1 MIDRT
6 VVLDRAQTGLGIGD
20 RWGRTVG
27 RHRWLVLAVWLLIAV
42 GSAALYPALQNSLV
56 GANFSVPGTESSR
69 ADALVE
75 QHFSSFGSEQL
86 VVTFTSDRVRVA
98 DPAFRERVGE
108 TVSALRQ
115 SPDVLRV
122 VDPYETAGFVPQ
134 ISEDGTSALA
144 FVGVGGDPRD
154 RIATAERMQKLI
166 DGASAGGID
175 VAVTGYSPMT
185 VDLTKVESDDA
196 VRAESIGLPLAF
208 VLLILAL
215 GSVVAGIVPLVT
227 TGIGVLA
234 AFGVFSL
241 LSHVMTFDVLVT
253 TVASMFGL
261 GLGIDYALFI
271 VSRFREEMDRTTLP
285 GDATGQ
291 GRTNAAVGAAMGTA
305 GHTIVISG
313 LVVLISLGALAI
325 VDVPAVQSISFVVAL
340 TVACVVVVAWTLLP
354 AILAVLG
361 PRISTLSLPQR
372 FQPPAVGEHDA
383 AIPTWW
389 SRWARHVI
397 ERPWRYTAV
406 TAAVLLAAL
415 VPIGTIQYGVDLG
428 ADALAAE
435 PSGRANTV
443 LTEKFAPGTIS
454 PITVVFTGNGD
465 RPLEP
470 AQAATVA
477 AFADDI
483 RADGRVDYALAQQ
496 DSGRTLLIVV
506 PAVPIDSTEASDLV
520 TSIRSQAVV
529 AAGRDGTT
537 VSVGGTT
544 ALVVDASQEISSKF
558 LWVVFAVLAFSLV
571 YLGIVFR
578 SVVIPIKAV
587 AMNVL
592 VTGAALGA
600 TVAVFQWGWGS
611 ALLGFDSPGYIQ
623 VYLPVTVFAVVFG
636 LSMDYEVFLIG
647 RMREVF
653 VSHRNRHSV
662 TNTSANDTSANDT
675 SANDTAI
682 VDGLEH
688 TARPITAAAAI
699 MIAVF
704 ASFLTADVLELQQFG
719 FALAVAVLF
728 DAVLVR
734 MMMVPAMMKLF
745 GERNWWPGLRSE
757 TSVQADG
764 T

>member
-1 MIDRT
+1 MT
-6 VVLDRAQTGLGIGD
+6 GAAVLTSHRHRRSIGD
-20 RWGRTVG
+20 RWGRTVA
-27 RHRWLVLAVWLLIAV
+27 RRRWTVLAVWLLLAV
-42 GSAALYPALQNSLV
+42 GSAVLYPALQNSLV

-69 ADALVE
+69 ADRLVE
-75 QHFSSFGSEQL
+75 QHFASFGSEQL
-86 VVTFTSDRVRVA
+86 VVTFTSDSVDSRN
-98 DPAFRERVGE
+98 PAFRERVGE
-108 TVSALRQ
+108 VVGELRQ

-122 VDPYETAGFVPQ
+122 VDPYESAGFVPT
-134 ISEDGTSALA
+134 ISADGTSALA

-154 RIATAERMQKLI
+154 RIAVAERIQELI
-166 DGASAGGID
+166 GGASRDGVE

-196 VRAESIGLPLAF
+196 VRAESIGLPIAF

-215 GSVVAGIVPLVT
+215 GSVVAGVVPLVT

-234 AFGVFSL
+234 AFGVFAL
-241 LSHVMTFDVLVT
+241 LSNVMTFDVLVT

-271 VSRFREEMDRTTLP
+271 VSRFREEMDRAVP
-285 GDATGQ
+285 GEPD
-291 GRTNAAVGAAMGTA
+291 GRARTDAAVGAAMGTA

-313 LVVLISLGALAI
+313 LVVLIALGALAI

-340 TVACVVVVAWTLLP
+340 TVACVVIVAWTLLP

-361 PRISTLSLPQR
+361 PRISGLSLPQR
-372 FQPPAVGEHDA
+372 FQPPSVGEQA
-383 AIPTWW
+383 AAVPTWW

-406 TAAVLLAAL
+406 TAAVLFACLA
-415 VPIGTIQYGVDLG
+415 PIGSIQYGVDLG
-428 ADALAAE
+428 ADALSAE
-435 PSGRANTV
+435 PSGKANAV
-443 LTEKFAPGTIS
+443 LTDKFAPGTIS
-454 PITVVFTGNGD
+454 PITIVFTGEDD
-465 RPLEP
+465 RPLDSG
-470 AQAATVA
+470 QTSTVA
-477 AFADDI
+477 SFADDV
-483 RADGRVDYALAQQ
+483 RADGRVEYALAQQ
-496 DSGRTLLIVV
+496 DGGRTLLIVV
-506 PAVPIDSTEASDLV
+506 PSVPIDSTDASDLV
-520 TSIRSQAVV
+520 ASIRSQALV
-529 AAGRDGTT
+529 AAERDGTS

-558 LWVVFAVLAFSLV
+558 LLVIAAVLAFSLV

-578 SVVIPIKAV
+578 SVVIPVKAV
-587 AMNVL
+587 AMNLL

-611 ALLGFDSPGYIQ
+611 SILGFDSPGYIQ

-653 VSHRNRHSV
+653 VRNAG
-662 TNTSANDTSANDT
+662 TDTDR
-675 SANDTAI
+675 ANDTAI

-745 GERNWWPGLRSE
+745 GARNWWPGVRRI
-757 TSVQADG
+757 QAAG
-764 T
+764 S

>member
-1 MIDRT
+1 MT
-6 VVLDRAQTGLGIGD
+6 GSAVLESSRRRRSIGD
-20 RWGRTVG
+20 RWGRTVA
-27 RHRWLVLAVWLLIAV
+27 RHRWAVLAVWLLLAV
-42 GSAALYPALQNSLV
+42 GSAILYPALQNSLV

-69 ADALVE
+69 ADRLVE
-75 QHFSSFGSEQL
+75 QHFASFGSEQL
-86 VVTFTSDRVRVA
+86 VVTFTSDTVDSRN
-98 DPAFRERVGE
+98 PAFRERVGE
-108 TVSALRQ
+108 VVSSLRQ

-122 VDPYETAGFVPQ
+122 VDPYESAGFVPT
-134 ISEDGTSALA
+134 ISADGTSALA

-154 RIATAERMQKLI
+154 RIAVAERIQELI
-166 DGASAGGID
+166 GGASRDGIE

-208 VLLILAL
+208 VLLVLAL

-234 AFGVFSL
+234 AFGVFAL
-241 LSHVMTFDVLVT
+241 LSNVMTFDVLVT

-271 VSRFREEMDRTTLP
+271 VSRFREEMDRAVP
-285 GDATGQ
+285 GEPD
-291 GRTNAAVGAAMGTA
+291 GRARTDAAVGAAMGTA

-313 LVVLISLGALAI
+313 LVVLIALGALAI

-340 TVACVVVVAWTLLP
+340 TVACVVIVAWTLLP

-361 PRISTLSLPQR
+361 SRISGLSLPQR
-372 FQPPAVGEHDA
+372 FQPPSVGEHA
-383 AIPTWW
+383 AAVPTWW

-406 TAAVLLAAL
+406 TAAVLFACLA
-415 VPIGTIQYGVDLG
+415 PIGSIQYGVDLG
-428 ADALAAE
+428 ADALSAE
-435 PSGRANTV
+435 PSGRANAV
-443 LTEKFAPGTIS
+443 LTDKFAPGTIS
-454 PITVVFTGNGD
+454 PITIVFTGED
-465 RPLEP
+465 DSPLDP
-470 AQAATVA
+470 VQTATVA
-477 AFADDI
+477 SFADDV
-483 RADGRVDYALAQQ
+483 RSDGRVEYALAQQ
-496 DSGRTLLIVV
+496 DGGRTLLIVV
-506 PAVPIDSTEASDLV
+506 PSVPIDSTDASDLV
-520 TSIRSQAVV
+520 TSIRSQALL
-529 AAGRDGTT
+529 AAERDGTN

-544 ALVVDASQEISSKF
+544 ALVVDASAEISSKF
-558 LWVVFAVLAFSLV
+558 LWVVAAVLAFSLV

-578 SVVIPIKAV
+578 SVVIPVKAV

-611 ALLGFDSPGYIQ
+611 SLLGFESPGYIQ

-653 VSHRNRHSV
+653 VRNDV
-662 TNTSANDTSANDT
+662 TGTDTDR
-675 SANDTAI
+675 ANDTAI

-745 GERNWWPGLRSE
+745 GARNWWPGSRDRQ
-757 TSVQADG
+757 VVG
-764 T
+764 N

>member
-6 VVLDRAQTGLGIGD
+6 VVLDRAQTRLGIGD
-20 RWGRTVG
+20 RWGQTVG
-27 RHRWLVLAVWLLIAV
+27 RHRWLVLAVWLLLAV
-42 GSAALYPALQNSLV
+42 GSAALYPTLQNSLV

-154 RIATAERMQKLI
+154 RIATAERIQKLI

-454 PITVVFTGNGD
+454 PITVVFTGSGD

-470 AQAATVA
+470 TQAATVA

-496 DSGRTLLIVV
+496 DSGRTLLI
-506 PAVPIDSTEASDLV
+506 DSTEASDLV
-520 TSIRSQAVV
+520 ESIRSQAVV
-529 AAGRDGTT
+529 AADRDGTT

-544 ALVVDASQEISSKF
+544 ALVVDASKEISGKF

-611 ALLGFDSPGYIQ
+611 SLLGFDSPGYIQ

-653 VSHRNRHSV
+653 VSHRNRRSV
-662 TNTSANDTSANDT
+662 NDP

-745 GERNWWPGLRSE
+745 GERNWWPGAR
-757 TSVQADG
+757 Q
-764 T
+764 